1 MADPTIAYEEGYDRI
16 RHSGFGIVS
25 LIICVLVGVYGLC
38 PLAVA
43 GIAEATT
50 AGAMSKESWVMA
62 VIGVFLVLGLG
73 MSLLGVELGIAGLIQ
88 RDRKRVFPILGLV
101 FNSATAIV
109 LVGMMVIGVTLG
121 D

>member
-1 MADPTIAYEEGYDRI
+1 MANSKRAGKEDYDQM

-25 LIICVLVGVYGLC
+25 LVISILVGVYSLC

-50 AGAMSKESWVMA
+50 AREMSKESWVVA
-62 VIGVFLVLGLG
+62 VIGLFLILGLG
-73 MSLLGVELGIAGLIQ
+73 MSLLGLELGIAGLIQ

-101 FNSATAIV
+101 FNSAAAIV
-109 LVGMMVIGVTLG
+109 LVGIMVIGVTLG

>member
-1 MADPTIAYEEGYDRI
+1 MADAKRVYKEDYDRI

-25 LIICVLVGVYGLC
+25 LIISVLVGAYSLC

-43 GIAEATT
+43 GIVEATT
-50 AGAMSKESWVMA
+50 TRGMSKESWVVA
-62 VIGVFLVLGLG
+62 VIGLFLILGLG
-73 MSLLGVELGIAGLIQ
+73 MSLLGIELGIAGLIQ

-101 FNSATAIV
+101 FNSVATIALVAII
-109 LVGMMVIGVTLG
+109 VIGVTFG